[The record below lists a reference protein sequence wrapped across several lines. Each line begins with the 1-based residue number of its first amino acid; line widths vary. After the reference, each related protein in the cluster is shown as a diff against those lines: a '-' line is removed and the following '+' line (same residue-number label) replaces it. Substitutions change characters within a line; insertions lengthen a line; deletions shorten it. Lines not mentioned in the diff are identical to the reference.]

1 MNQPRWISNKELFAG
16 FGYGRA
22 IQAITQT
29 LTDGFNPSLDKPR
42 TFVDFQQGQ
51 GLVMPSEIGQFAG
64 LKFVTVAPDN
74 PALGQ
79 DRIQGIYSLFDAR
92 TLSPLAQCDGAALT
106 LLRTASVTA
115 AMLQKLKVA
124 TSPKVAV
131 FGSGPQALAHILATG
146 EISQPSEVSL
156 FARNQQSG
164 AELIAG
170 LALQGI
176 EACLGT
182 PTKLAEADL
191 IITATTARSP
201 LFTLSEIKPDCV
213 IAAVGSHEAAAR
225 EIGSDVVRVSQV
237 FIEEQEAS
245 LREAGDIV
253 LALLDQSITEESLIE
268 VRGLFFRA
276 EGQEQIEAKD
286 SGIRFYKSTG
296 MPWQDL
302 AIFAEAFRILK
313 QEKTPSTSSW

>member
-1 MNQPRWISNKELFAG
+1 
-16 FGYGRA
+16 
-22 IQAITQT
+22 
-29 LTDGFNPSLDKPR
+29 
-42 TFVDFQQGQ
+42 
-51 GLVMPSEIGQFAG
+51 MPSEIGQFAG

-74 PALGQ
+74 PARGQ
-79 DRIQGIYSLFDAR
+79 DRIQGIYSLFDSR

-115 AMLQKLKVA
+115 AVLEKLKVA
-124 TSPKVAV
+124 TTPEVAV
-131 FGSGPQALAHILATG
+131 FGSGPQALAHVLAIR
-146 EISQPSEVSL
+146 EISQPRGVSI
-156 FARNQQSG
+156 FARNHQSC
-164 AELIAG
+164 AKLIAS

-176 EACLGT
+176 EVSLGT

-201 LFTLSEIKPDCV
+201 LFTLSELKPDCV

-225 EIGSDVVRVSQV
+225 EIGSDVVRASQV

-245 LREAGDIV
+245 LREAGDIALAV
-253 LALLDQSITEESLIE
+253 LDKSITAESLIE
-268 VRGLFFRA
+268 VRDLFFRA
-276 EGQEQIEAKD
+276 EGQEQIEARD

-302 AIFAEAFRILK
+302 AVFAEAFKNL
-313 QEKTPSTSSW
+313 T

>member
-1 MNQPRWISNKELFAG
+1 
-16 FGYGRA
+16 
-22 IQAITQT
+22 
-29 LTDGFNPSLDKPR
+29 
-42 TFVDFQQGQ
+42 
-51 GLVMPSEIGQFAG
+51 MPSEIGQFAG

-79 DRIQGIYSLFDAR
+79 DRIQGIYSLFDAK

-131 FGSGPQALAHILATG
+131 FGSGPQALAHILATR
-146 EISQPSEVSL
+146 EISNPSEVSI
-156 FARNQQSG
+156 FARNQQSR

-170 LALQGI
+170 LALEGI
-176 EACLGT
+176 EASVGT
-182 PTKLAEADL
+182 PKKLAEADL

-201 LFTLSEIKPDCV
+201 LFALSEIKPDCV

-225 EIGSDVVRVSQV
+225 EIGSDVVGASQV
-237 FIEEQEAS
+237 FIEEHDAC

-253 LALLDQSITEESLIE
+253 LALLDQSITEDSLIE
-268 VRGLFFRA
+268 VRDLFFGA

-302 AIFAEAFRILK
+302 AIFAEAFKILK
-313 QEKTPSTSSW
+313 